1 VSTVSNTANI
11 SAAIRVLMDESVP
24 DTAGNVIMSIA
35 ELKDLILTAAV
46 SGGEFVTGMICNPGD
61 PSDVEALRFS
71 LRRSGILPIGDPD
84 KTFSRA
90 EITQAYEK
98 GWEDAMRKIATQ
110 LSNKDTIDDHLH
122 LCRAVAQIQE
132 KKT

>member
-1 VSTVSNTANI
+1 MATPNNTSDI
-11 SAAIRVLMDESVP
+11 SAAIRTLLNDSVP
-24 DTAGNVIMSIA
+24 DTTGNVIMSIA
-35 ELKDLILTAAV
+35 DLKDLIQTAAV

-71 LRRSGILPIGDPD
+71 LRRSGILPLGDPD

-90 EITQAYEK
+90 EIIQAYEK
-98 GWEDAMRKIATQ
+98 GWAAAMQKITAQ
-110 LSNKDTIDDHLH
+110 LTNKDAIDDHLH
-122 LCRAVAQIQE
+122 LCRVVAQIQE